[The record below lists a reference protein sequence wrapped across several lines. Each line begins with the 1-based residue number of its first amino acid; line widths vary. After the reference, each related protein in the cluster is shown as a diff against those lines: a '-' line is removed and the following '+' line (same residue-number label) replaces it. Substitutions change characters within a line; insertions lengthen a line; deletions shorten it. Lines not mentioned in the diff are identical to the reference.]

1 MSKMYSDSNEIFLLK
16 TIVHRICSLKLYFI
30 AVISICVVHIFSYY
44 CPAQTQFSENKRKI
58 FENRLTT
65 IAERYVGIPYKLGGH
80 PEQDG
85 MIDNSHLFCMI
96 YEKAGW
102 EAGLKFRGYMP
113 MALLLKNT
121 HQIPADELRKGDLIV
136 LNDGHAAMI
145 YNLESLNNFDL
156 IYASFKRKEVISFN
170 SRNVIYEVF
179 WLKHLHGFFRL
190 NSDVFIPLK

>member
-1 MSKMYSDSNEIFLLK
+1 M
-16 TIVHRICSLKLYFI
+16 
-30 AVISICVVHIFSYY
+30 AVISTVIVHLLPFY
-44 CPAQTQFSENKRKI
+44 CTAQTQSDENKKNI

-96 YEKAGW
+96 YEKAGR
-102 EAGLKFRGYMP
+102 EAGLKFRNYMP

-121 HQIPADELRKGDLIV
+121 HEIPAGELKKGDLIV

-145 YNLESLNNFDL
+145 YKLANRNNFDL
-156 IYASFKRKEVISFN
+156 IYASFKRQEVISFN
-170 SRNVIYEVF
+170 SRNVIYEVY
-179 WLKHLHGFFRL
+179 WLKNLNGFFRL
-190 NSDVFIPLK
+190 NEDMLIPIN